1 MFKGPAMA
9 DTILPE
15 TTQMKKLTPIPTVI
29 TM

>member
-15 TTQMKKLTPIPTVI
+15 TTQIRKLIPVPTVI